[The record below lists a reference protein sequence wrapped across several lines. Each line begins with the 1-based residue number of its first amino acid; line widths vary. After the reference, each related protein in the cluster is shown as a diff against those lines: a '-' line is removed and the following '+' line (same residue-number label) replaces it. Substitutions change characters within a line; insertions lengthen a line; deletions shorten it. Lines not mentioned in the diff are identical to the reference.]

1 VDGLP
6 RTGQA
11 FVNRGSLAA
20 TVVAPPVAGPAL
32 EAVVRAVT
40 TQSKPP
46 DLQLIPSHSYPAIES
61 LRPTGATTLR

>member
-1 VDGLP
+1 
-6 RTGQA
+6 
-11 FVNRGSLAA
+11 
-20 TVVAPPVAGPAL
+20 VVAPPVAGPAL